1 MDIIKRLA
9 GMMKPYRKRVALALF
24 LQLLVILS
32 RLLAPFIT
40 RDIVNNVIPSQN
52 LTLLLPLCAEL
63 LALVIM
69 RASSTYARSVM
80 LERVSQ
86 NVTYDLRTGLY
97 GHLQELPYVFY
108 DTHRIGEIMSRMT
121 GDIEGVRNLIA
132 GGLITVYDNAL
143 NFIGALIFLT
153 FMSWQLMLSL
163 LIFAPLIALTA
174 WQFNKRIRPAFR
186 NIREQN
192 AALNT
197 RTQENI
203 SGVRVVKAFTR
214 EDYES
219 QQFDKDNTKLLN
231 LNLEAT
237 RIWSIFVPL
246 MELMSSLC
254 TPIMLLVGGILL
266 VNGQMDIGT
275 LVAVNGYVWL
285 IINPM
290 RALSGII
297 TVYDNALNFIGAL
310 IFLTFMSWQLMLA
323 LLIFAPLIA
332 LTAWAF
338 NKRIRPAFRNIRE
351 QNAALNTRTQEN
363 ISGVRVVKAFTRE
376 DYESDQFSKDNLKLL
391 DLNLEAT
398 RIWSIFVP
406 LMELMSSL
414 CTPIMLLVG
423 GLLLVNGQ
431 MDIGTLVA
439 VNGYVWLIINPMRA
453 LSGIINMVAQ
463 AVTSAEKLFYYQ
475 DFGSVI
481 REKDDARVPAKFE
494 GHVEFDHVTFSY
506 GGEDILTDITF
517 EAKPGQTVAVMGAT
531 GAGKSTLV
539 SLIGRFYD
547 VKAGS
552 VRVDGIDV
560 RDQKLKP
567 LRSHLGYVMQET
579 FLFSDTLTDNIR
591 FGRPDAEQSR
601 VERAAQV
608 AQAREFIEHMPQGYE
623 TVVGERGMGLSG
635 GQKQRVAI
643 ARAVLVDPS
652 ILILDDS
659 TSAVDMETEYLI
671 QQELKDVLKNRT
683 TFVIAHRISSV
694 KNADLILVLDGGR
707 VAERGTHQQ
716 LLEKKGIY
724 YRMVQDQ
731 YRDFDQFARRK
742 AGEA

>member
-254 TPIMLLVGGILL
+254 TPIMLLVGGI
-266 VNGQMDIGT
+266 
-275 LVAVNGYVWL
+275 
-285 IINPM
+285 
-290 RALSGII
+290 
-297 TVYDNALNFIGAL
+297 
-310 IFLTFMSWQLMLA
+310 
-323 LLIFAPLIA
+323 
-332 LTAWAF
+332 
-338 NKRIRPAFRNIRE
+338 
-351 QNAALNTRTQEN
+351 
-363 ISGVRVVKAFTRE
+363 
-376 DYESDQFSKDNLKLL
+376 
-391 DLNLEAT
+391 
-398 RIWSIFVP
+398 
-406 LMELMSSL
+406 
-414 CTPIMLLVG
+414 
-423 GLLLVNGQ
+423 LLVNGQ